1 MDNVSR
7 NMEILRKNQK
17 KILEIK
23 TTITEMKKDF
33 DGLVNG
39 LDTKNI
45 IQLYVIFN
53 KLTLTVKTHTD

>member
-1 MDNVSR
+1 
-7 NMEILRKNQK
+7 
-17 KILEIK
+17 
-23 TTITEMKKDF
+23 MKKDF

>member
-7 NMEILRKNQK
+7 NMEILRKNPK

-33 DGLVNG
+33 DGLVSG